1 MNNAKIKNLE
11 NILDERFLIAQNTD
25 DRLGNGGGN
34 NFLPNNPDYIFYKGM
49 LATVEAMGFAW
60 ERITNNGQV
69 KHIIYK

>member
-11 NILDERFLIAQNTD
+11 TLLNERFSIAQDTD
-25 DRLGNGGGN
+25 NRLGNGGGN
-34 NFLPNNPDYIFYKGM
+34 NFLPNNPDYIYYKGM
-49 LATVEAMGFAW
+49 LAAVEAMGLTW